1 MNNDERYARLFAGED
16 GSVLGDFS
24 NPIVE
29 SKTKRAETKQ
39 GLTGAPDPERKRRLP
54 PGQRLTKEW
63 PVLDLGQKPLIPL
76 DQWELTIAGAVENK
90 IRWDWAT
97 FLEHGQSKSISDI
110 HCVTQWSRY
119 DNHWQGVSAL
129 DLIKAVKPKPE
140 VRHVIF
146 HSHDGYRTNVRMEQF
161 ARDGVLL
168 AHKWEGED
176 IPREHGGPV
185 RIVIPELY
193 FWKSAKWVRHIV
205 FLEHDAKGYW
215 EASGYHN
222 NGDPWKEERYG

>member
-1 MNNDERYARLFAGED
+1 MTDDDRFARLFAGEE
-16 GSVLGDFS
+16 GSLLGEYS
-24 NPIVE
+24 E
-29 SKTKRAETKQ
+29 KTIEQKITRAQTGK
-39 GLTGAPDPERKRRLP
+39 GLTGTPDPERKRRLP
-54 PGQRLTKEW
+54 PGQSLTRDW
-63 PVLDLGQKPLIPL
+63 PVVDLGKHPLIPL
-76 DQWELTIAGAVENK
+76 DQWELTVAGVVENK
-90 IRWDWAT
+90 IRWDWQSFTERAT
-97 FLEHGQSKSISDI
+97 AVSISDI

-119 DNHWQGVSAL
+119 DNHWQGLSAV
-129 DLIKAVKPKPE
+129 DLIATVKPGPD

-146 HSHDGYRTNVRMEQF
+146 HGHDGYRTNVRMDQF
-161 ARDGVLL
+161 AREGVLL

-205 FLEHDAKGYW
+205 FLENDAKGYW